1 MEALFFGLGGYAK
14 AGKDALAD
22 ALVEYED
29 FNKQFMSAA
38 LRQSL
43 ITLNPWVTQR
53 QEFVAAQRYAEHERI
68 AGSYEASK
76 ENPEVRRLLQVMGT
90 EVGRQMFGEDVWVDW
105 LRQKVFELRE
115 AGTSVVVT
123 GIRYK
128 NELDWV
134 REELGMTVWVERPG
148 IEPVNEHSSDNTL
161 GPEDFDITV
170 MNDGSL
176 SDLADAGSKL
186 VRDVRW
192 SG

>member
-1 MEALFFGLGGYAK
+1 MDALFFGLGGYAF

-22 ALVEYED
+22 ALVEYEE

-43 ITLNPWVTQR
+43 ITLNPWVSG
-53 QEFVAAQRYAEHERI
+53 ADGLMYRYADYEKI
-68 AGSYEASK
+68 VGSYEESK
-76 ENPEVRRLLQVMGT
+76 KNPEVRRLLQVMGT
-90 EVGRQMFGEDVWVDW
+90 EVGRAMFGEDVWVDW
-105 LRQKVFELRE
+105 LRQVVHDLRE
-115 AGTSVVVT
+115 KGTSVVVT

-128 NELDWV
+128 NELEWV
-134 REELGMTVWVERPG
+134 RSELGVAVWVERPG
-148 IEPVNEHSSDNTL
+148 FSPVNEHSSDNTL

-176 SDLADAGSKL
+176 VDLAEAGSAL
-186 VRDVRW
+186 VRNVRW